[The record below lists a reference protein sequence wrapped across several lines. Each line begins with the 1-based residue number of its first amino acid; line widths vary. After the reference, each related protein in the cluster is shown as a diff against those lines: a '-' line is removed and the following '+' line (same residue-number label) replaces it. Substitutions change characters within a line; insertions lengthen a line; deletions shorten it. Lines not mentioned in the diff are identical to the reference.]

1 MLKDYASLLKDD
13 LDVQLA
19 TARLVTGHLTG
30 VDDEGRLVF
39 RPEGAEETY
48 PVAIG
53 VTLSDDELVNAA
65 SLCRRALVLTSGDDQ
80 PNRVLVGLL
89 RERVG
94 MASRQAFHNGIKV
107 RVDGED
113 VRLEGKSEIELRCG
127 KARIL
132 LRKSGYIELSGTYI
146 VSRSRGPVK
155 LKGATIALN

>member
-13 LDVQLA
+13 LEVQLA
-19 TARLVTGHLTG
+19 SARLVMGHLTG

-39 RPEGAEETY
+39 RPEGANETY

-65 SLCRRALVLTSGDDQ
+65 SLSRRALVLTGGDDQ
-80 PNRVLVGLL
+80 PQRVLVGLL

-94 MASRQAFHNGIKV
+94 TASREAFHNGIKV

-113 VRLEGKSEIELRCG
+113 VRLQGKSEIELRCG

-132 LRKSGYIELSGTYI
+132 LRKSGYIELSGTCI

-155 LKGATIALN
+155 VKGATIALN